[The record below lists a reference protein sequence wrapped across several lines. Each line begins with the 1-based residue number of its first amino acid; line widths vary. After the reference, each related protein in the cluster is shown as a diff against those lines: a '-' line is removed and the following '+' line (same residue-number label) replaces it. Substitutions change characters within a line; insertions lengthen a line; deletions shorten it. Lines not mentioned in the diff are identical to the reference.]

1 MCPNLSQ
8 TYFQKTSAENVY
20 FEKARVVKIFGW
32 LKKINCS
39 EYHFQREF
47 SETGDYITGCE
58 VCVLSEGD
66 DWKKGW
72 EIVVDR
78 MMIEKAN
85 FFLKFSH
92 NDFN

>member
-58 VCVLSEGD
+58 VCVFKRGWWL
-66 DWKKGW
+66 KKGVRNSSW
-72 EIVVDR
+72 
-78 MMIEKAN
+78 
-85 FFLKFSH
+85 
-92 NDFN
+92 